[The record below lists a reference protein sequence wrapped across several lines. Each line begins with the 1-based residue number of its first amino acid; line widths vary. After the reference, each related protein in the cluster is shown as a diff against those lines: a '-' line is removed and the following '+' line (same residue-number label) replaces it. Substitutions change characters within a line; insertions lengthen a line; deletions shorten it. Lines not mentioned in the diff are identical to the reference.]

1 LEAAVERRD
10 GEREGVVDGADD
22 VREAVVGELEWM
34 GSGVD
39 GMPGIGIY
47 FILVIS
53 LPDKTIVFV
62 VLKLSS
68 RFNGDPLTF
77 NYEPR
82 GPSSAVIYYP

>member
-1 LEAAVERRD
+1 
-10 GEREGVVDGADD
+10 
-22 VREAVVGELEWM
+22 
-34 GSGVD
+34 
-39 GMPGIGIY
+39 MPGIGIY

-82 GPSSAVIYYP
+82 GPCWAVIYYP